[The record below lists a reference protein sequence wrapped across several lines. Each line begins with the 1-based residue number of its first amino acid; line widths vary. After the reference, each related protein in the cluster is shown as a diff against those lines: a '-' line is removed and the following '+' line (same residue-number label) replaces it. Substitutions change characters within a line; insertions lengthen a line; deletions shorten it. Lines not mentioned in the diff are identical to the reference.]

1 MPPIGDVIMNSDL
14 AYPYSGTSVGNN
26 GAGTGTNNEKVYI
39 VMPPPPD
46 KFPLYPYAPYPQ
58 PPYPPFPP
66 CPPHRPDDGEYPGP
80 DAKQSEVEK
89 KIAKLAGKSASL
101 RALIAN
107 IEDKNKSVLIKSGA
121 NSFNLGEYKIPDP
134 EDPELTIEDE
144 NIASIL
150 EILKAELEKIKA
162 EIKELSDEISV
173 DD

>member
-1 MPPIGDVIMNSDL
+1 MPIADLVYNSD
-14 AYPYSGTSVGNN
+14 YPYGGTAVSIN
-26 GAGTGTNNEKVYI
+26 GDGTTSNNEKVYI

-46 KFPLYPYAPYPQ
+46 KFPLYPYPHYPV

-66 CPPHRPDDGEYPGP
+66 HHKPDDEDYPNPNP

-107 IEDKNKSVLIKSGA
+107 IEDKNKSVIIKSGA

>member
-1 MPPIGDVIMNSDL
+1 MPIADLVYNSD
-14 AYPYSGTSVGNN
+14 YPYGGTGVHTTTDGTS
-26 GAGTGTNNEKVYI
+26 TNNEKVYI

-46 KFPLYPYAPYPQ
+46 KFPLYPYPPYPH

-107 IEDKNKSVLIKSGA
+107 IEDKNKPVLIKSGA